1 MRTIVRG
8 ICVVVALGVASSVYA
23 QAAADPAPER
33 SGQVSAPGTLVVP
46 KDPVVAMYLSATLPG
61 LGQIYTG
68 HKTRGVL
75 LMASVLGAFGGS
87 YAAYKPADL
96 ALADYDAVGYGGNG
110 DGLISTVEA
119 QNWQDR
125 KSQDAAFK
133 RLSDGRKAG
142 VIAGAAVGVSLYI
155 WNILNARHEAH
166 EYNRG
171 LSERRVS
178 LALDA
183 GPHRVGVAVG
193 MNF

>member
-1 MRTIVRG
+1 MKTVVTS
-8 ICVVVALGVASSVYA
+8 ICVVVALGIASSVYA
-23 QAAADPAPER
+23 QAAGDSAPER
-33 SGQVSAPGTLVVP
+33 SGQASAPGPLQLP

-75 LMASVLGAFGGS
+75 FMASVLGAFGAA

-96 ALADYDAVGYGGNG
+96 ALADYDAVRYGGNG
-110 DGLISTVEA
+110 DGLISTIEA
-119 QNWQDR
+119 ENWQDR
-125 KSQDAAFK
+125 TYQDAAFK

-142 VIAGAAVGVSLYI
+142 VIAGAAVGASLYI

-166 EYNRG
+166 EYNRA

-183 GPHRVGVAVG
+183 GPRRVGLAVG
-193 MNF
+193 MAF